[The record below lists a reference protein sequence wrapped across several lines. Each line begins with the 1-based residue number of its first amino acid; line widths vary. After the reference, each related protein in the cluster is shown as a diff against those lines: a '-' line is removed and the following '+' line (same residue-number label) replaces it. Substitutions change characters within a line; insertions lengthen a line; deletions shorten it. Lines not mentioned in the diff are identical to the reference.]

1 MVNETTGVFG
11 FGGLDEIEFWEA
23 VQCRLAFGDT
33 PSPSVATTGRK
44 KWALN
49 NTEDSRIIN
58 ILTNHSFVD
67 DIFGY
72 CGYEE
77 GANTVMKQLEEVAA
91 KGNLMIKEFFV
102 SNQHPQNEDSKLV
115 GNEEAKTLG
124 YKWLLFEDMLI
135 IKKNFYMG
143 IK

>member
-1 MVNETTGVFG
+1 MVNETTGVIG

-33 PSPSVATTGRK
+33 PSPSVATRK

-67 DIFGY
+67 G
-72 CGYEE
+72 CQG
-77 GANTVMKQLEEVAA
+77 
-91 KGNLMIKEFFV
+91 
-102 SNQHPQNEDSKLV
+102 
-115 GNEEAKTLG
+115 
-124 YKWLLFEDMLI
+124 
-135 IKKNFYMG
+135 
-143 IK
+143 